1 MPPPSHPPP
10 RVMIVGVSATDGGDR
25 GIVIEDG
32 CEDGMQNLGGSLV
45 LMLMRAGILAGE
57 VVVMAVEV
65 MVVAGGTDICF
76 LKNAVCQ

>member
-1 MPPPSHPPP
+1 
-10 RVMIVGVSATDGGDR
+10 MIVGVSATDGGDR

-65 MVVAGGTDICF
+65 MVVAGGTDIF
-76 LKNAVCQ
+76 FGKTLYVSNSGGVFRREF